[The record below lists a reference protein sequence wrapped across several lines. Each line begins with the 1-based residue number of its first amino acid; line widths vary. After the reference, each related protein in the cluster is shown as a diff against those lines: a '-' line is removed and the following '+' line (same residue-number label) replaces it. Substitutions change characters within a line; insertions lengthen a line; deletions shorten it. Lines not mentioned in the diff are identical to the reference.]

1 MTPPA
6 LNHVADIAVE
16 VGEPIAVGET
26 GEGLRR
32 VVPILGGWVRGPRLS
47 GRILP
52 AGADFQVIRAD
63 GYTTLE
69 ARYVVELDD
78 GALVYVVNT
87 GVRHGPPEVMAR
99 ITRGEPVPPEQVYFR
114 TAPRFETAAAA
125 HAWLT
130 RPLFLATGIRRP
142 DRVELA
148 VFVVE

>member
-1 MTPPA
+1 MLGLPGRILAPERRGRQVPA
-6 LNHVADIAVE
+6 SGGH
-16 VGEPIAVGET
+16 P
-26 GEGLRR
+26 RSR
-32 VVPILGGWVRGPRLS
+32 VLWIVPILGGSVRGPRLS

-99 ITRGEPVPPEQVYFR
+99 ITRGEPVPLEQVYFR
-114 TAPRFETAAAA
+114 TAPRFEIAATA

-148 VFVVE
+148 VFAVE